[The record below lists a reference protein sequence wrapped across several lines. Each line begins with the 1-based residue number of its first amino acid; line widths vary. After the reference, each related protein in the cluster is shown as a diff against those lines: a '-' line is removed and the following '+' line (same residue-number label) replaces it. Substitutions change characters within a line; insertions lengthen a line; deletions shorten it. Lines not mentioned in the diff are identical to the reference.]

1 MARTSAVAALRD
13 RLAEATAELNVA
25 RRGAEDAIA
34 ELRWERKMRSVD
46 LRAIWDLTAERDRLR
61 DAIDAI
67 PRHTPWADTGR
78 CSECGSLGW
87 PDAWPCRT
95 EQAHIAAT
103 QSTASAEDR
112 AATTGRVNASHLVG
126 EGPHDATSN
135 PSGGSA
141 EGTLPAPKDDGP
153 GDGGH
158 MLTGGIL

>member
-1 MARTSAVAALRD
+1 MARTEQAQMWRD
-13 RLAEATAELNVA
+13 RALAAE
-25 RRGAEDAIA
+25 
-34 ELRWERKMRSVD
+34 
-46 LRAIWDLTAERDRLR
+46 AERDRLR
-61 DAIDAI
+61 AAIDAI

-87 PDAWPCRT
+87 PDAWPCPT

-135 PSGGSA
+135 PCGGAA
-141 EGTLPAPKDDGP
+141 EGTLPAPGNP
-153 GDGGH
+153 PH
-158 MLTGGIL
+158 APRVLP